1 MFISIA
7 NIIKIVQ
14 FAAMTIIKI
23 FAKKILNLSL
33 RKNVNDKGNFKEI
46 LGI

>member
-1 MFISIA
+1 MFYSIA

-14 FAAMTIIKI
+14 FAAKTIIKI
-23 FAKKILNLSL
+23 FAKKILNLSG
-33 RKNVNDKGNFKEI
+33 RKNCDDRGNIKEI